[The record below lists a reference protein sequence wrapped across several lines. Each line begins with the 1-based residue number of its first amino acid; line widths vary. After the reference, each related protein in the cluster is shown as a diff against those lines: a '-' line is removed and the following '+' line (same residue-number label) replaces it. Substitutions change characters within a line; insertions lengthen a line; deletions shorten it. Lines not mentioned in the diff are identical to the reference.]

1 MDEKQLQFLYSE
13 YAKNKGFKDYSE
25 FKGLMSSE
33 GSRKL
38 FFDDANKELGFKDYN
53 EFNDLL
59 GLKKKE
65 QEVLPSVSSPSKS
78 QLVLPDFEKGR
89 AFAEKGFLM
98 QGEGTKAPK
107 PEKRISFEP
116 SFNIAAPFQV
126 KVLEEGEEPSFA
138 SDLMTAGARG
148 QIQGKVANLLPAGK
162 VPTNEEL
169 GEIAQLQSDAKL
181 LPQSKAEK
189 AYQEKGLKGLFSE
202 SPLLGAQFI
211 GETMLS
217 SLSSLVEAGT
227 RTLPTAIAAGAGAGA
242 AFGGIGALPGAA
254 MGLLAG
260 QSAAGYNLSTSQDIL
275 NSLSENGVDISN
287 KESLIKAFSDEN
299 KMTKI
304 RTTAAK
310 YGVPILLFD
319 AATAGLAGKLA
330 AGAIGKSLS
339 RKLLAGLGEAGI
351 QMTGGA
357 GGELAGQIA
366 SGKKVN
372 WDDVAVEAIAEVPGG
387 AVEVTAGIA
396 LERSKTSSNNNTLAT
411 QIAIQGPEDG
421 VKDAVLNLNRDL
433 ANNVITPEQH
443 QEGMAFVEKASQVST
458 KIPETVTG
466 ESKAKSIELLVERN
480 DIKEGNQI
488 LEQQKQA
495 TDEAYH
501 AGIDEEIKA
510 NEEKIKKID
519 SEVYNIAKNPIPVKE
534 RPVVEILEQEI
545 IEPKTTEVKP
555 TEAKRIVEPPKPISE
570 MNSEELS
577 DFATETRRALKKQ
590 DKEFEGKTEKEKED
604 LGYYDI
610 IFEVEDLRD
619 ASERI
624 NFIENAENVN
634 DLANS
639 VKSILSN
646 IRGNEP
652 DEYQLAI
659 LNAAKN
665 KSIELGIESKDLIK
679 KIGYKIANQ
688 YKDVEDAELMVKSAL
703 EKLMPKAT
711 SQEVKP
717 TKAKTVEQL
726 RAEEQAEY
734 DSMTDPNDEVKKKE
748 IYDKYDKLI
757 TPLLEKQE
765 VKPTEVKQPTKEVE
779 EGRTKGVKPLSE
791 FKVGDKFVFA
801 TDRDGTERIIVSI
814 KNGIVEFKSKGSKEV
829 SSASQIQRLG
839 NDLALL
845 KSDWDKGIRPN
856 ESEFEG
862 SRFKSKVKPT
872 KEQIDNLTKE
882 LLRVNY
888 MDDDLEAKS
897 EGTPGKVG
905 YVQSAEDSYREI
917 AKRYLENDLD
927 IVEVV
932 DEFHGG
938 KDRLQKII
946 NGKSKATEVKTK
958 EQEAPKKTY
967 QEALREKQE
976 AEKKVNRQ
984 VGAEKAAI
992 TKELKKEA
1000 NKIEVSDARSAVLN
1014 YLSGANLSEQA
1025 INEVSGRVKRARL
1038 NTGERELKSE
1048 EARARDYVAKKGEGE
1063 SLDEAAHS
1071 IWDNLSEEMQSK
1083 MDTQEVK
1090 EALMQA
1096 IMENKTKAE
1105 ALKSLIDGYKE
1116 ESLEDQEA
1124 EFYRRYN
1131 ITEDEIEAEL
1141 ALAEESLEFDGSDE
1155 YDFDLPEEYINNLIE
1170 QYEAENE
1177 GKIEQPTQRVK
1188 EEGTKKVSAGEISE
1202 QKKLEK
1208 SYKDL
1213 TNIEKR
1219 QIINSKFEELLK
1231 ELKIEKICPTD

>member
-1 MDEKQLQFLYSE
+1 
-13 YAKNKGFKDYSE
+13 
-25 FKGLMSSE
+25 
-33 GSRKL
+33 
-38 FFDDANKELGFKDYN
+38 
-53 EFNDLL
+53 
-59 GLKKKE
+59 
-65 QEVLPSVSSPSKS
+65 
-78 QLVLPDFEKGR
+78 LVLPDFEKGR

-116 SFNIAAPFQV
+116 SFNIGAPFQV
-126 KVLEEGEEPSFA
+126 KVLEEGEEPSFV

-202 SPLLGAQFI
+202 SPLLGAQFV

-217 SLSSLVEAGT
+217 SLSSLVEAST
-227 RTLPTAIAAGAGAGA
+227 RTAPTAIAAGAGAGA

-254 MGLLAG
+254 IGLLAG
-260 QSAAGYNLSTSQDIL
+260 QSAAGYNLSTSQNIL

-287 KESLIKAFSDEN
+287 KESLINAFADEN
-299 KMTKI
+299 KMAKI
-304 RTTAAK
+304 RDTAAK
-310 YGVPILLFD
+310 YGVPILAFD
-319 AATAGLAGKLA
+319 IATAGLAGKLA

-339 RKLLAGLGEAGI
+339 KKILAGLGEAGI

-534 RPVVEILEQEI
+534 RPVVEISEQEI
-545 IEPKTTEVKP
+545 IEPQPTEVAVTEEVKLEDEYNSKSVDELIALKKKLYPSPDIETPMTKEEKLLDRVIAKKFSDKQQEIIEKRKIAEEAPRFPSYDDAQEWIKSKSKEYKSKNEFLASQEYKDALPDINALFKVEKADYSKKAKAAMQESGVKIGDRVMYDYVTPIGVETYSGQIVDRQGVPFVRFDNDQKTISGKQSVRWHKGFIKESAPKSVVEQVKP
-555 TEAKRIVEPPKPISE
+555 TE
-570 MNSEELS
+570 
-577 DFATETRRALKKQ
+577 
-590 DKEFEGKTEKEKED
+590 
-604 LGYYDI
+604 
-610 IFEVEDLRD
+610 
-619 ASERI
+619 
-624 NFIENAENVN
+624 
-634 DLANS
+634 
-639 VKSILSN
+639 
-646 IRGNEP
+646 
-652 DEYQLAI
+652 
-659 LNAAKN
+659 
-665 KSIELGIESKDLIK
+665 
-679 KIGYKIANQ
+679 
-688 YKDVEDAELMVKSAL
+688 
-703 EKLMPKAT
+703 
-711 SQEVKP
+711 
-717 TKAKTVEQL
+717 AKTVEQL
-726 RAEEQAEY
+726 RAEEQAEL
-734 DSMTDPNDEVKKKE
+734 DSKIENAEKYITDGKVDRDKLTNEEDIKSFDEV
-748 IYDKYDKLI
+748 YNKYDKLI
-757 TPLLEKQE
+757 TPLLESQKQE
-765 VKPTEVKQPTKEVE
+765 VKPTEVKEKGKTVKVVQPE
-779 EGRTKGVKPLSE
+779 
-791 FKVGDKFVFA
+791 
-801 TDRDGTERIIVSI
+801 
-814 KNGIVEFKSKGSKEV
+814 
-829 SSASQIQRLG
+829 
-839 NDLALL
+839 LA
-845 KSDWDKGIRPN
+845 P
-856 ESEFEG
+856 
-862 SRFKSKVKPT
+862 V
-872 KEQIDNLTKE
+872 
-882 LLRVNY
+882 
-888 MDDDLEAKS
+888 
-897 EGTPGKVG
+897 
-905 YVQSAEDSYREI
+905 
-917 AKRYLENDLD
+917 
-927 IVEVV
+927 
-932 DEFHGG
+932 
-938 KDRLQKII
+938 
-946 NGKSKATEVKTK
+946 
-958 EQEAPKKTY
+958 EAPKKTY
-967 QEALREKQE
+967 QEVLREKQE
-976 AEKKVNRQ
+976 AEKKINRQ

-1048 EARARDYVAKKGEGE
+1048 EARVRDYVAKKGEGE

-1177 GKIEQPTQRVK
+1177 GKIEQPTERGK
-1188 EEGTKKVSAGEISE
+1188 EKGNEKVSVREASKAEAELAEGYKEAVKKAGKKAKENAKKDFVDRNFDSIV
-1202 QKKLEK
+1202 QK
-1208 SYKDL
+1208 
-1213 TNIEKR
+1213 
-1219 QIINSKFEELLK
+1219 
-1231 ELKIEKICPTD
+1231 LKIQIKCPT